1 MTAKIENDLVIK
13 DGEGYVVLDLVRSR
27 LLLGIRTIGSLR
39 GAIKYI
45 GASRPHAQKWVKQID
60 QMFDKRVFKQVGN
73 RNGTTRIELT
83 EFGNWLLDTYV
94 KAYADAKAVSK
105 DALLEIKTHIK
116 ENKNATDSRKRIE
129 PESEA

>member
-1 MTAKIENDLVIK
+1 LAN
-13 DGEGYVVLDLVRSR
+13 
-27 LLLGIRTIGSLR
+27 RTIGSLLA
-39 GAIKYI
+39 AIKYI
-45 GASRPHAQKWVKQID
+45 GSSRPHAQKRVKQID
-60 QMFDKRVFKQVGN
+60 HMFDKRVFKQVGN

-94 KAYADAKAVSK
+94 KAYADAKAVSEG
-105 DALLEIKTHIK
+105 ALIDIKAHIK

>member
-45 GASRPHAQKWVKQID
+45 GASRPHAQ
-60 QMFDKRVFKQVGN
+60 
-73 RNGTTRIELT
+73 
-83 EFGNWLLDTYV
+83 
-94 KAYADAKAVSK
+94 
-105 DALLEIKTHIK
+105 
-116 ENKNATDSRKRIE
+116 
-129 PESEA
+129 